1 MVVHKVGILRILELE
16 AAADI
21 GCIAGVPAVG
31 RMAVDTVVVPARM
44 AVDRIE
50 VAYYSARE
58 AVLAD
63 TEGMPCSDSTALS

>member
-1 MVVHKVGILRILELE
+1 MLESE

-31 RMAVDTVVVPARM
+31 RMAVGTVVVPARM
-44 AVDRIE
+44 AVDRVE
-50 VAYYSARE
+50 VVCCSAQE

-63 TEGMPCSDSTALS
+63 TEGMPCSGSTALS